1 MLTKCLSAGCTA
13 SPSRLR
19 FHFGIVSEKGV
30 MLQKSSPMSWRGSF
44 GVLFPALLLLPV
56 LHLHPATMHVHGPSG
71 PHAHAAVVHA
81 DFFLSFAPDHSNPH
95 GSNDASNDASDDASP
110 YPRAQIGFSTLLP
123 RHLTLVL
130 PAFTQ
135 ISGSLPTTALVLTS
149 PFAPRARLLV
159 RDHALPVRTVVH
171 SPSAPRSPP
180 RVA

>member
-1 MLTKCLSAGCTA
+1 MLTKCLSARSKA

-19 FHFGIVSEKGV
+19 FHFGIVSEKRI
-30 MLQKSSPMSWRGSF
+30 MLQKSSPMSWRGIS

-81 DFFLSFAPDHSNPH
+81 DFFLSFAPDHSNPR
-95 GSNDASNDASDDASP
+95 GSNDASNDASDDASS

-123 RHLTLVL
+123 RHLALVL

-135 ISGSLPTTALVLTS
+135 IFGSLPTTAPVLTP
-149 PFAPRARLLV
+149 PFAPRARLLA
-159 RDHALPVRTVVH
+159 RDHAPPVRTVVH

-180 RVA
+180 RVV

>member
-30 MLQKSSPMSWRGSF
+30 MLQKSSPMSWRGIF

-95 GSNDASNDASDDASP
+95 RGNDASNDASDDTSS
-110 YPRAQIGFSTLLP
+110 YPRAQIGFSTLPP

-130 PAFTQ
+130 PAFAQ
-135 ISGSLPTTALVLTS
+135 IFGSLPTTAPVLTS
-149 PFAPRARLLV
+149 PIAPRTRLLA
-159 RDHALPVRTVVH
+159 RDHAPPVRTAVH

-180 RVA
+180 YAA

>member
-1 MLTKCLSAGCTA
+1 MLIREAQSL
-13 SPSRLR
+13 PSRLR
-19 FHFGIVSEKGV
+19 FHFSIVSDKRI
-30 MLQKSSPMSWRGSF
+30 MLQKSSPMSWRGIS

-56 LHLHPATMHVHGPSG
+56 LHLHPAMMHVHGPGG

-81 DFFLSFAPDHSNPH
+81 DFFLSFAPDHSNPR
-95 GSNDASNDASDDASP
+95 GSNDASNDASDDASS

-123 RHLTLVL
+123 RHLALVL

-135 ISGSLPTTALVLTS
+135 IFGSLPTTAPVLTS
-149 PFAPRARLLV
+149 PFAPRARLLA
-159 RDHALPVRTVVH
+159 RDHAPPVRTVVH